1 MKLLKIIKYLDYNF
15 ISVKCILHLSD
26 LSYKEITSILRK
38 FEEYCILKLVKSNES
53 NGIAFNKIIIDN
65 IMKNIPQDDCL
76 DFVFNKIEKMLLN
89 NIYSS
94 DYYHNEYYFHLLNI
108 EINVKK
114 HNYNNRKYAKA
125 IENIKKILSNEYQK
139 KDKTAGD
146 IKNQAVLEE
155 SKSFDSENSS
165 IIDENFQNSGNKIES
180 SQLVLELQNELG
192 INYFNKGDYK
202 NAVKYFKNA
211 LKMVQK
217 SPVNINTKFSIL
229 NFVFKSYLNYG
240 KYQKAIDFCNENIKI
255 LINYCKKEELAS
267 LNNDLGLAFSNLAK
281 NKKSIELYNLS
292 LKLDIDDINPSKA
305 VSYYRMANAYY
316 FIDNF
321 KEAELNIYKSLTLL
335 KDLAVPEHLANAY
348 LVEAMIMV
356 KLNSANIDKAIE
368 KCHKSLELYRSIYAD
383 NQNKDE
389 NNICFANA
397 FYCLGNFWWKKK

>member
-1 MKLLKIIKYLDYNF
+1 
-15 ISVKCILHLSD
+15 
-26 LSYKEITSILRK
+26 
-38 FEEYCILKLVKSNES
+38 
-53 NGIAFNKIIIDN
+53 
-65 IMKNIPQDDCL
+65 
-76 DFVFNKIEKMLLN
+76 
-89 NIYSS
+89 
-94 DYYHNEYYFHLLNI
+94 
-108 EINVKK
+108 
-114 HNYNNRKYAKA
+114 
-125 IENIKKILSNEYQK
+125 
-139 KDKTAGD
+139 
-146 IKNQAVLEE
+146 
-155 SKSFDSENSS
+155 
-165 IIDENFQNSGNKIES
+165 
-180 SQLVLELQNELG
+180 
-192 INYFNKGDYK
+192 
-202 NAVKYFKNA
+202 
-211 LKMVQK
+211 MVQK

-335 KDLAVPEHLANAY
+335 KDIAVPEHLANAY

-397 FYCLGNFWWKKK
+397 FYCLGNFWWKKSKEESRKNFEKSLEIMKTLSLKSHILYAKVLNKLGSYDFEINQSQKKEYLEKALKILSKISNKDHPLLIIVKQNIKSISNS